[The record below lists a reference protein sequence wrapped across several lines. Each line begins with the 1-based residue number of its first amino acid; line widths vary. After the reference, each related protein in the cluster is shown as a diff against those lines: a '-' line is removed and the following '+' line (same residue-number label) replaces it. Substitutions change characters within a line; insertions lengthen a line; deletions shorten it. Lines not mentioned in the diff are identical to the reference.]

1 MGVVSSLQ
9 IKYRGTTV
17 TVESFREWRVRFD
30 EERRR
35 VKESSG
41 KGKESSQATARLTGD
56 CTSVALF

>member
-1 MGVVSSLQ
+1 M
-9 IKYRGTTV
+9 

-35 VKESSG
+35 AKESSG

-56 CTSVALF
+56 CISVAMF